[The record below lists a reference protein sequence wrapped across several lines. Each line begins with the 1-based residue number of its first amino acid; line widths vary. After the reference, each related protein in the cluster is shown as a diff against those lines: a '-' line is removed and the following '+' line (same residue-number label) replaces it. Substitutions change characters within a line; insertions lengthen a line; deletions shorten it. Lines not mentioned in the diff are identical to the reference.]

1 MKPLYRSSSS
11 NTGAIVGGVVGAL
24 AFLACL
30 GILFF
35 FYRRSQRKKSKVHAR
50 PNLFTGDEDEPE
62 MSGPNIA
69 DGRQSAVSRRNELP
83 EYYQPE
89 PFNVPDPLQ
98 TTHTEDD
105 GRTSEGR
112 PLSGYT
118 STSRSGTPDLLG
130 FGLGSAGVGGN
141 SSSAGTSSVGRKG
154 QMRNMR
160 PVNVIQH
167 DDAGPSENAPLTEEE
182 PDTVELP
189 PAYTNIRK

>member
-1 MKPLYRSSSS
+1 
-11 NTGAIVGGVVGAL
+11 
-24 AFLACL
+24 
-30 GILFF
+30 
-35 FYRRSQRKKSKVHAR
+35 
-50 PNLFTGDEDEPE
+50 
-62 MSGPNIA
+62 MSGPGVTN
-69 DGRQSAVSRRNELP
+69 GRQSAVSRRNELP

-98 TTHTEDD
+98 AAHTEED
-105 GRTSEGR
+105 GRTSDGR

-118 STSRSGTPDLLG
+118 SASRSGTPDLLG

-141 SSSAGTSSVGRKG
+141 SSAGTSSAGRKG

-167 DDAGPSENAPLTEEE
+167 DDAGPSENVPLAEEE
-182 PDTVELP
+182 PETVELP